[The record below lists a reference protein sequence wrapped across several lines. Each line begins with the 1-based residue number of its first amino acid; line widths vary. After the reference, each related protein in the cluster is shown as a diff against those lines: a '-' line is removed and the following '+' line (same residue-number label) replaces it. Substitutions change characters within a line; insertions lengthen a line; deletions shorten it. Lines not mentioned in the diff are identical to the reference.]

1 MGGRMTVQLRHPPA
15 LTAPTSTAPVLLA
28 MPDQDLHHPFNDPHA
43 PGGRNTRSVTAL
55 RLFLFAVPLAITGTI
70 VWSYFEWFTLNG
82 TLSIPAAL
90 LTVLTAFTFFWVA
103 LSVGTAIIGLV
114 QPDTANHTTRGA
126 GKGLNIAILLPVYGE
141 PAQATIGT
149 AAKLLKSLFGQDHP
163 HRFSLHVLSD
173 SRSPDARAAEAQ
185 VIDHVQALY
194 PHLYISYRWRPENT
208 DYKSGNLREWI
219 TTKGAPY
226 DALLILDADSV
237 MDAAT
242 VLTLAD
248 DMAADPAVGL
258 LQTVPRLLP
267 GRTLWQRLQ
276 EFSNQVYGV
285 TLARGFASW
294 AGTEANFLGH
304 NALLRTCAFAACAG
318 LPKLPGR
325 RPMGGVILSHDFVEA
340 ALIRRA
346 GWTVRMLTAPVGSF
360 EDTPETTVGYIRR
373 DRRWCQGNM
382 QHLRIMFAAGLHP
395 VSRFHMMQGAMAYL
409 ASLTWAALL
418 VLWVVVGDN
427 STPSPFRYFTMD
439 NPLLP
444 IWPEMPLLSQAMLAG
459 TILLTLLVPKMIGAI
474 DYVRRNGLDWGQVLP
489 FTLSMWAE
497 LVISI
502 LCAPMMMVQ
511 HVRAVVRTFA
521 GFDTGWI
528 PHTNGTPRLIDL
540 LRFHAVETTLGA
552 AMIAAAIAGWLS
564 LWLMPIAVCLLV
576 AAPVARFLAQ
586 DAQAWPLFRFDRR
599 VVTRKPNPQSATT
612 APEAAR

>member
-1 MGGRMTVQLRHPPA
+1 M
-15 LTAPTSTAPVLLA
+15 TAPLRNHPDLSRTALLA
-28 MPDQDLHHPFNDPHA
+28 MPDQDLRRPFTDPRA
-43 PGGRNTRSVTAL
+43 PGAPNANGVTAL
-55 RLFLFAVPLAITGTI
+55 RMFLFVVPMVITGTI
-70 VWSYFEWFTLNG
+70 VWSYLEWFTLTG
-82 TLSIPAAL
+82 TLSVPAAM

-103 LSVGTAIIGLV
+103 LSVGTALIGLLR
-114 QPDTANHTTRGA
+114 PDTVARAARGS
-126 GKGLNIAILLPVYGE
+126 GPGLNIAILLPMYDE
-141 PAQATIGT
+141 PAQATIG
-149 AAKLLKSLFGQDHP
+149 AAATLLKSLFAQDHG
-163 HRFSLHVLSD
+163 HGFSLHVLSD
-173 SRSPDARAAEAQ
+173 SRSSAARADEATTIRNLQ
-185 VIDHVQALY
+185 VLH
-194 PHLYISYRWRPENT
+194 PHLHISYRWRSENT
-208 DYKSGNLREWI
+208 DYKSGNLREWV
-219 TTKGAPY
+219 TTQGSPY

-237 MDAAT
+237 MDAGT
-242 VLTLAD
+242 VLALAD
-248 DMAADPAVGL
+248 DMVTDPAVGL

-304 NALLRTCAFAACAG
+304 NALVRTCAFAACAG

-346 GWTVRMLTAPVGSF
+346 SWTVRMLTAPAGSF

-427 STPSPFRYFTMD
+427 STPSPFRYFTAE

-444 IWPEMPLLSQAMLAG
+444 IWPEIPLLSQAMLAAA
-459 TILLTLLVPKMIGAI
+459 ILLTLLFPKMIGAI
-474 DYVRRNGLDWGQVLP
+474 DYVRRNGLGWGGVLP
-489 FTLSMWAE
+489 FFASMLAE
-497 LVISI
+497 LIVSI

-511 HVRAVVRTFA
+511 HVRAVLRTFA
-521 GFDTGWI
+521 GFDTGWV
-528 PHTNGTPRLIDL
+528 PHANGTPRFADL
-540 LRFHAVETTLGA
+540 LRFHSVETALGA
-552 AMIAAAIAGWLS
+552 AMIGTAIAGWLS
-564 LWLMPIAVCLLV
+564 LWLMPIAACLLL
-576 AAPVARFLAQ
+576 AAPTARFLSQ
-586 DAQAWPLFRFDRR
+586 DARSWPLFRFDR
-599 VVTRKPNPQSATT
+599 KP
-612 APEAAR
+612 AARQGMPRPVANAPKVAR

>member
-1 MGGRMTVQLRHPPA
+1 MTLQFRHQPA
-15 LTAPTSTAPVLLA
+15 VMAPAQLA
-28 MPDQDLHHPFNDPHA
+28 MPDQDLRHPFTDPQA
-43 PGGRNTRSVTAL
+43 PGGGNARSLVAL

-70 VWSYFEWFTLNG
+70 VWSYLEWFTLNG
-82 TLSIPAAL
+82 TLFLPAAL
-90 LTVLTAFTFFWVA
+90 LTVVTAFTFFWVA
-103 LSVGTAIIGLV
+103 LSVGTALIGLFR
-114 QPDTANHTTRGA
+114 PDTSSHKAQVPCA
-126 GKGLNIAILLPVYGE
+126 GLNVAILLPMYGE
-141 PAQATIGT
+141 PAGATIGT
-149 AAKLLKSLFGQDHP
+149 AAKLLKSLFALTHAHQ
-163 HRFSLHVLSD
+163 FSLHVLSD
-173 SRSPDARAAEAQ
+173 SRSPDARADEAQ
-185 VIDHVQALY
+185 TMRDMQALY
-194 PHLYISYRWRPENT
+194 PHLHITYRWRAENT
-208 DYKSGNLREWI
+208 DYKSGNLREWV

-304 NALLRTCAFAACAG
+304 NALVRTSAFAACAG
-318 LPKLPGR
+318 LPKLRGR

-346 GWTVRMLTAPVGSF
+346 GWTVRMLTAPTGSF
-360 EDTPETTVGYIRR
+360 EDTPDNTIGYIRR

-418 VLWVVVGDN
+418 VLWVIVGDVT
-427 STPSPFRYFTMD
+427 TPSPFRYFTTD
-439 NPLLP
+439 NPLLV
-444 IWPEMPLLSQAMLAG
+444 IWPEMPLLSQAMLAT

-474 DYVRRNGLDWGQVLP
+474 DYLRRNGIAWAQVLP
-489 FTLSMWAE
+489 FVASMFAE
-497 LVISI
+497 LLISV

-521 GFDTGWI
+521 GFDTGWV
-528 PHTNGTPRLIDL
+528 PHTNGTPRLVDL
-540 LRFHAVETTLGA
+540 LRFHAVETVLGV
-552 AMIAAAIAGWLS
+552 AMIVAAIAGLLS
-564 LWLMPIAVCLLV
+564 LWLVPIAVCLLL

-586 DAQAWPLFRFDRR
+586 DAQDWPLFRFDRKLAA
-599 VVTRKPNPQSATT
+599 RKPGTRPVAIT
-612 APEAAR
+612 PGAAR

>member
-1 MGGRMTVQLRHPPA
+1 MTLQMRHQPIIAEPA
-15 LTAPTSTAPVLLA
+15 PLV
-28 MPDQDLHHPFNDPHA
+28 MPDQDLHHPFTDTHA
-43 PGGRNTRSVTAL
+43 PGGRNSGGVIAL

-70 VWSYFEWFTLNG
+70 AWSYLEWFTLNG
-82 TLSIPAAL
+82 TLSVPAAL

-103 LSVGTAIIGLV
+103 LSVGTALIGLV
-114 QPDTANHTTRGA
+114 RPDTTSPVARVP
-126 GKGLNIAILLPVYGE
+126 GKGMNVAILLPMYGE
-141 PAQATIGT
+141 PAQATISA
-149 AAKLLKSLFGQDHP
+149 AAKLLKSLFGQDHA

-173 SRSPDARAAEAQ
+173 SRSPDARADEARTIQ
-185 VIDHVQALY
+185 DMQILY
-194 PHLYISYRWRPENT
+194 PHLQISYRWRSENT

-219 TTKGAPY
+219 TTNGAVY
-226 DALLILDADSV
+226 EALLILDADSV

-242 VLTLAD
+242 VVALAD

-304 NALLRTCAFAACAG
+304 NALVRTRAFAACAG

-346 GWTVRMLTAPVGSF
+346 GWTVRMLTAPAGSF
-360 EDTPETTVGYIRR
+360 EDTPETTIGYIRR

-418 VLWVVVGDN
+418 VLWVIVGDTT
-427 STPSPFRYFTMD
+427 TPSPFRYFNME
-439 NPLLP
+439 NPLLV
-444 IWPEMPLLSQAMLAG
+444 IWPEMPLLSQAMLAA

-474 DYVRRNGLDWGQVLP
+474 DYVRRNGLALAQVPSFLL
-489 FTLSMWAE
+489 TMWAE
-497 LVISI
+497 LIFSI

-511 HVRAVVRTFA
+511 HVRAVLRTFA
-521 GFDTGWI
+521 GFDTGWV

-540 LRFHAVETTLGA
+540 LRFHAVETVLGA
-552 AMIAAAIAGWLS
+552 AMIGAAFMGWLS
-564 LWLMPIAVCLLV
+564 LWLMPIAICLLV

-586 DAQAWPLFRFDRR
+586 DAQGWPLQRFDRKS
-599 VVTRKPNPQSATT
+599 TARKAGPRHATT
-612 APEAAR
+612 VPKVAR

>member
-1 MGGRMTVQLRHPPA
+1 MTVQLRHPPV
-15 LTAPTSTAPVLLA
+15 LTEPAPLA
-28 MPDQDLHHPFNDPHA
+28 MPDQDLRRPFTDPNA
-43 PGGRNTRSVTAL
+43 PGGRNSVRVTLL

-70 VWSYFEWFTLNG
+70 VWSYVEWFTLNG
-82 TLSIPAAL
+82 TLYIPAAL

-103 LSVGTAIIGLV
+103 LSVGTALIGLV
-114 QPDTANHTTRGA
+114 QPDTANRTARSTA
-126 GKGLNIAILLPVYGE
+126 KGLNIAILLPMYGE
-141 PAQATIGT
+141 PAQTTIGT
-149 AAKLLKSLFGQDHP
+149 ATRLLKSLFAQDHA
-163 HRFSLHVLSD
+163 HDFSLHVLSD
-173 SRSPDARAAEAQ
+173 SRSPDARAAEVL
-185 VIDHVQALY
+185 VIAEMQRLY
-194 PHLYISYRWRPENT
+194 PHLPISYRWRPENT
-208 DYKSGNLREWI
+208 DYKSGNLREWV
-219 TTKGAPY
+219 TTKGAAF

-242 VLTLAD
+242 VVTLAD
-248 DMAADPAVGL
+248 DMATDPAVGL

-294 AGTEANFLGH
+294 SGTEANFLGH
-304 NALLRTCAFAACAG
+304 NALVRTSAFAACAG

-346 GWTVRMLTAPVGSF
+346 GWTVRMVTAPKGSF

-409 ASLTWAALL
+409 ASLTWATLL

-427 STPSPFRYFTMD
+427 STPSPFRYFTSE

-459 TILLTLLVPKMIGAI
+459 TILMTLLVPKMIGTI
-474 DYVRRNGLDWGQVLP
+474 DYIRRNGLTLAQVLP
-489 FTLSMWAE
+489 FILSMLAE
-497 LVISI
+497 LVVSV

-511 HVRAVVRTFA
+511 HVRAVLRTFA
-521 GFDTGWI
+521 GFDTGWV
-528 PHTNGTPRLIDL
+528 PHTNGTPRLMDL
-540 LRFHAVETTLGA
+540 LRFHIVETLMGA
-552 AMIAAAIAGWLS
+552 AMIGAAITGWLS
-564 LWLMPIAVCLLV
+564 LWLMPIAVCLLI
-576 AAPVARFLAQ
+576 AAPVARVLAQ
-586 DAQAWPLFRFDRR
+586 DAQGWPLFRFDRKLAA
-599 VVTRKPNPQSATT
+599 RKPQPM
-612 APEAAR
+612 PAAVSPKAIP